1 VAATAAANVTL
12 VGSAGSL
19 KPDRPV
25 LWRRPAA
32 IETQATKAK
41 INVERRLRSGDY
53 VMSVWVGEDMVTY
66 RAVRGTSGWGV
77 FKNVAGAERTT
88 TLNDPCHLPDK

>member
-1 VAATAAANVTL
+1 VSAPDCTQLVAATAAANVTL

-41 INVERRLRSGDY
+41 INVERASRPHQRDIGKLVSLSWKVSG
-53 VMSVWVGEDMVTY
+53 VGALD
-66 RAVRGTSGWGV
+66 AQGGGV
-77 FKNVAGAERTT
+77 
-88 TLNDPCHLPDK
+88 